1 MKKFLF
7 PLLPLF
13 LLFASQERRETL
25 LPPELE
31 NPRVFEIQAE
41 SSHAETI
48 PYTDKEEA
56 LASRFGESP
65 WNRSLNG
72 LWKFLWVPEPR
83 LRPQGFERD
92 GFDTKGWKE
101 FPVPSNWEF
110 QGYGTPI
117 YVDSDYTFPADPPK
131 VPHKDNPVGSYKRT
145 FTLPPSWGSRET
157 FIQVEVY

>member
-41 SSHAETI
+41 PPHAETI

-56 LASRFGESP
+56 LASRFGECP
-65 WNRSLNG
+65 WYMSLNG
-72 LWKFLWVPEPR
+72 PWMFLWVPEPD
-83 LRPQGFERD
+83 LRPQGFVRD
-92 GFDTKGWKE
+92 GYDT
-101 FPVPSNWEF
+101 
-110 QGYGTPI
+110 
-117 YVDSDYTFPADPPK
+117 
-131 VPHKDNPVGSYKRT
+131 
-145 FTLPPSWGSRET
+145 
-157 FIQVEVY
+157 